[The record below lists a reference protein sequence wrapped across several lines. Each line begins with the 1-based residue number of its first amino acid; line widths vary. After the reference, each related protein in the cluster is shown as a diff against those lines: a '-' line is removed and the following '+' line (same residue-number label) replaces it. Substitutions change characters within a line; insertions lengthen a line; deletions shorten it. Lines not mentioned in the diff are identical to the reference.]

1 MLYYRS
7 AEDQPFEKIIKTTWK
22 DNFQIL
28 GFNYQS
34 KNENDAYVLTNTTS
48 DTNEIVLY
56 DLKKKPL
63 KRSILMILLM
73 LENEQINKRDY
84 EVDYFYYNGGEISYY
99 SCE

>member
-56 DLKKKPL
+56 DLKKK
-63 KRSILMILLM
+63 KTIKKVYSNDTFDVGGMSRSIKETM
-73 LENEQINKRDY
+73 R
-84 EVDYFYYNGGEISYY
+84 
-99 SCE
+99 